1 MKKDSIMYDGM
12 TDSSRPGKIYGSR
25 NQSKSNQNRKLVDTF
40 PKSEVSPSG
49 TFSEKKLTN
58 MSLTQEIIM
67 RGVIKTLNKL
77 ANIGTLPLDEQ
88 INRVN
93 TKLEPMKTDEPE
105 KEIIEITMDQS
116 ESSDSTPSQAN
127 TKNPKK
133 KKSRKSKKQKQQ
145 PKDNT
150 PAKKGNDK

>member
-1 MKKDSIMYDGM
+1 
-12 TDSSRPGKIYGSR
+12 
-25 NQSKSNQNRKLVDTF
+25 
-40 PKSEVSPSG
+40 
-49 TFSEKKLTN
+49 
-58 MSLTQEIIM
+58 
-67 RGVIKTLNKL
+67 
-77 ANIGTLPLDEQ
+77 
-88 INRVN
+88 
-93 TKLEPMKTDEPE
+93 MKTDEPE

-150 PAKKGNDK
+150 PAKKVTDKDIGKVRYLTVYDVPVE